1 MEHMPLQDL
10 DSGHEFPPESLVISE
25 SEAAAYAA
33 AVGDRSAQPSERV
46 PSMAV
51 IAAGLSRFIKQL
63 GLADGTVEVVH
74 ASQEASF
81 NRPIT
86 PGDILQIRATLKS
99 NAERRGSRF
108 ATVEMLFVDDAGEAV
123 AEASSLI
130 VVNAS

>member
-1 MEHMPLQDL
+1 MALQDL
-10 DSGHEFPPESLVISE
+10 APGHKFPPESLVISE
-25 SEAAAYAA
+25 AEATAYAE
-33 AVGDRSAQPSERV
+33 AVGDASARPPGRV

-51 IAAGLSRFIKQL
+51 IAAGLSRFIKHL

-81 NRPIT
+81 SRPVT
-86 PGDILQIRATLKS
+86 PGEPLEIRATLKS

-108 ATVEMLFVDDAGEAV
+108 AMVEMSFVDGSGEGV
-123 AEASSLI
+123 AAASSLI

>member
-1 MEHMPLQDL
+1 MPLQDL
-10 DSGHEFPPESLVISE
+10 ESGHEFPAEPLVITAD
-25 SEAAAYAA
+25 EAAAYAS
-33 AVGDRSAQPSERV
+33 AVGDTSANPIERV

-51 IAAGLSRFIKQL
+51 IAAGLSRFIKHL

-81 NRPIT
+81 NRAVT
-86 PGDILQIRATLKS
+86 PGEQLEIRASLKS
-99 NAERRGSRF
+99 NTERRGSRF
-108 ATVEMLFVDDAGEAV
+108 TTVEMAFIDGAGAQV